1 MFQHLLGIIF
11 PKLCIGCNKNL
22 MKNEDFVC
30 SSCIY
35 HLPVTNYHLQN
46 ENMLSKT
53 FWGRVSI
60 EQAYSFLFFKK
71 GNITQYLLHE
81 LKYKGNKELGIF
93 MGNLYG
99 QILKKEVQKID
110 SVIAVPLHKSK
121 LQKRGYNQ
129 SEFFAEGLA
138 QQLEIENLSSS
149 VIKKIATETQTKKSR
164 FERWR
169 NVEQNFELIDSSIFK
184 NKHVLIVDDVIT
196 TGATIEA
203 LAQLFTCIENCKI
216 SVASIAVTTN

>member
-1 MFQHLLGIIF
+1 MFQHLLGIFF

-22 MKNEDFVC
+22 MKNESFIC

-35 HLPVTNYHLQN
+35 HLPVTNFHLQH
-46 ENMLSKT
+46 ENILSKT

-81 LKYKGNKELGIF
+81 LKYKGNKELGVF

-99 QILKKEVQKID
+99 QVLKKGVQKID
-110 SVIAVPLHKSK
+110 AVIAVPLHKSK

-149 VIKKIATETQTKKSR
+149 VKKKVATETQTKKSR
-164 FERWR
+164 FERWQ
-169 NVEQNFELIDSSIFK
+169 NVEQNFELMDSSIFK

-203 LAQLFTCIENCKI
+203 LAQLFTRIENCKI